1 MAEIGA
7 REDLI
12 AHPYEII
19 EAPFRHLISGNARL
33 VRLWTGAAWA
43 EGPVFFR
50 DGDFLLF
57 SDIPNNRI
65 LRFVPDLSGLGGSV
79 SVYRQPSNNTNG
91 HTRDLE
97 GRLVS
102 CEHGGRRVSRTEL
115 DGRITVLADRWNGK
129 RLNSPN
135 DVVVRSDGTIWFTD
149 PPYGILTDLEGFQG
163 ELEYG
168 GCHVFRLDP
177 KSGELA
183 VACDDFV
190 KPNGIAFSPD
200 EKVLYVADT
209 GASHDPDG
217 PRHIRAFDVAEDG
230 RLSRSRMF
238 ATCDAGLFDG
248 FRLDTAGRVWTSA
261 GDGVHCYDAGGTL
274 LGKIKVPE
282 VVSNV
287 CFGGLKKNRLYICG
301 TTSLYAVLTHV
312 NGAQR
317 P

>member
-1 MAEIGA
+1 MAEVA
-7 REDLI
+7 SREDLI
-12 AHPYEII
+12 ANPYEIR

-43 EGPVFFR
+43 EGPVWFR

-57 SDIPNNRI
+57 SDIPSNRI
-65 LRFVPDLSGLGGSV
+65 LRFVPDLTGLGGSV

-91 HTRDLE
+91 HTRDRE

-102 CEHGGRRVSRTEL
+102 CEHGARRVTRTEY
-115 DGRITVLADRWNGK
+115 DGRITVLADGFNGK

-135 DVVVRSDGTIWFTD
+135 DVVVKSDGTIWFTD
-149 PPYGILTDLEGFQG
+149 PPYGILSDLEGWQG

-177 KSGELA
+177 RDGGLS

-200 EKVLYVADT
+200 ERTLYIADT
-209 GASHDPDG
+209 GASHDPEG

-230 RLSRSRMF
+230 RLANSRVF
-238 ATCDAGLFDG
+238 ATCDTGSFDG
-248 FRLDTAGRVWTSA
+248 FRCDTAGRVWSSA
-261 GDGVHCYDAGGTL
+261 GDGVHCYDPGGTL

>member
-1 MAEIGA
+1 VG
-7 REDLI
+7 R
-12 AHPYEII
+12 
-19 EAPFRHLISGNARL
+19 RRL
-33 VRLWTGAAWA
+33 GR
-43 EGPVFFR
+43 GPSL
-50 DGDFLLF
+50 LLF
-57 SDIPNNRI
+57 SDIPSNRI

-135 DVVVRSDGTIWFTD
+135 DVVVKSDGTVWFTD
-149 PPYGILTDLEGFQG
+149 PPYGILSNLEGFQG

-177 KSGELA
+177 KDGSLS

-200 EKVLYVADT
+200 ERTLYISDT

-230 RLSRSRMF
+230 RLSRSRVF
-238 ATCDAGLFDG
+238 ATCDVGSFDG
-248 FRLDTAGRVWTSA
+248 FRCDTEGRVWTSA
-261 GDGVHCYDAGGTL
+261 GDGVHCYDVDGTL

>member
-1 MAEIGA
+1 MADVVAG
-7 REDLI
+7 DLI
-12 AHPYEII
+12 ANPYEIF
-19 EAPFRHLISGNARL
+19 ERPFGRLISGNARL

-43 EGPVFFR
+43 EGPVYFR

-65 LRFVPDLSGLGGSV
+65 MRFVPDHTGLGGTM
-79 SVYRQPSNNTNG
+79 SVYRQPANNTNG
-91 HTRDLE
+91 HTRDNE

-115 DGRITVLADRWNGK
+115 DGTVTVVADRFNGK

-135 DVVVRSDGTIWFTD
+135 DVVVKSDGTIWFTD
-149 PPYGILTDLEGFQG
+149 PPYGIMTDLEGWQG
-163 ELEYG
+163 EQEYG
-168 GCHVFRLDP
+168 GCHVFCFDP
-177 KSGELA
+177 RSGELR
-183 VACDDFV
+183 VAADDFV

-200 EKVLYVADT
+200 EKILYIADT

-217 PRHIRAFDVAEDG
+217 PRHIRAFDVGDDG
-230 RLSRSRMF
+230 KLRNSRIF

-248 FRLDTAGRVWTSA
+248 FRCDTAGRVWSSA
-261 GDGVHCYDAGGTL
+261 ADGVHCFAPDGTL
-274 LGKIKVPE
+274 MGKIKVPE
-282 VVSNV
+282 VVANV
-287 CFGGLKKNRLYICG
+287 CFGGLKRNRLYICG

-312 NGAQR
+312 NGAQK